1 MRPVGPPLRIVVV
14 TLDRGHNDVRPDAPA
29 EVLRSLGHQVVVVGY
44 DFAELERK
52 AAPVDIA
59 VVEAGSHLEIGRD
72 AIKRLRARPELLA
85 TRVLVCVEV
94 SRVSGLDPETGADD
108 FILMPISADELA
120 ARLYQLQARD
130 KRPGSPLQI
139 RYGEMTLDCEVR
151 QAFVGGQP
159 LGLTPYEFQLL
170 RFLVDRVG
178 RVFTRQE
185 LLSRVWGYRHVGR
198 VRTVDTHVLNLRTK
212 MGQLGDRLQ
221 SVRGL
226 GYKLLRADQ
235 SPGAAL
241 SAG

>member
-1 MRPVGPPLRIVVV
+1 MRSVGPPLRIVVI
-14 TLDRGHNDVRPDAPA
+14 TLDRGQNDVRSDAPA
-29 EVLRSLGHQVVVVGY
+29 TILRNLGHQVLVAGY
-44 DFAELERK
+44 DFAELDRK
-52 AAPVDIA
+52 APPADIA

-85 TRVLVCVEV
+85 ARVLVCVEV
-94 SRVSGLDPETGADD
+94 GRVSGLNAE
-108 FILMPISADELA
+108 ELT
-120 ARLYQLQARD
+120 ARLAQLHARD

-151 QAFVGGQP
+151 QASIGGQP

-185 LLSRVWGYRHVGR
+185 LLSRVWDYRHVGR
-198 VRTVDTHVLNLRTK
+198 ARTVDTHVLNLRTK
-212 MGQLGDRLQ
+212 MGRLGDRLQ

-226 GYKLLRADQ
+226 GYKLLRSDQ
-235 SPGAAL
+235 SPGMAL